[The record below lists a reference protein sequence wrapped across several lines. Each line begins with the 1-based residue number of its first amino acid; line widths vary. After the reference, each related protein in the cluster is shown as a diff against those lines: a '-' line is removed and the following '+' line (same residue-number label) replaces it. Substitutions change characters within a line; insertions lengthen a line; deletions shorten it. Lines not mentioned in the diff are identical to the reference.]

1 MAFKNFAIQVILRII
16 LLFGLLISEA
26 YVIFVSKWPITGI
39 IIGVFCVALMIEI
52 IRYVTKTNRDLS
64 TFLQSVRHHDFTAS
78 FSSGRRGPSF
88 DGLKNAFND
97 IIHEFRLLEAEKE
110 SHHHYLQTVIEHIG
124 VALICID
131 QDEEVSLMNK
141 AAQDLLEKPYM
152 KRIAALERIDE
163 NMLKVI
169 RRLGSGEKELV
180 KVVVNGELRQI
191 AIRATE
197 FMLMETEYKL
207 LSLQDIRSELDSRE
221 VEAWQKL
228 IRVLTHEIMNSVTP
242 LSTLSGVMKDYLVNE
257 KGELLSSDQLDQ
269 ETMEDMLMGLTTIES
284 RTRGLLKFV
293 TAYRSLLKIP
303 KPNFR
308 EVVVQDLVTRIC
320 MLLHN
325 QLKERQIELRTK
337 LPEKPVRIM
346 ADDGLIE
353 QVLINLIKNAME
365 AVASCEGTFIEV
377 AIAQPKPTRT
387 LIQVRDNGC
396 GIEEEHINN
405 IFVPFFTTKK
415 EGTGIGLSLSRQ
427 IMRLHKGSITVKTE
441 VGEGTLFTLE
451 F

>member
-1 MAFKNFAIQVILRII
+1 MAFKNFSVQVILRIL
-16 LLFGLLISEA
+16 LLFGLLTTEA
-26 YVIFVSKWPITGI
+26 YIIFVSNWPVTGI
-39 IIGVFCVALMIEI
+39 IIGILAIALLLEI
-52 IRYVTKTNRDLS
+52 IRYVTKTNRDLH

-78 FSSGRRGPSF
+78 FSSGRRGPTF

-97 IIHEFRLLEAEKE
+97 IIREFRTLEAEKE

-131 QDEEVSLMNK
+131 QREEVSLMNK

-163 NMLKVI
+163 NMLRVI
-169 RRLGSGEKELV
+169 RKLGSGEKELI

-197 FMLMETEYKL
+197 FVLMDTEYKL
-207 LSLQDIRSELDSRE
+207 LSLQDIRTELDSRE

-242 LSTLSGVMKDYLVNE
+242 LSTLSAVMQDYLVDE
-257 KGELLSSDQLDQ
+257 EGKILEPSQLDQ
-269 ETMEDMLMGLTTIES
+269 ESMDDLHIGLTTIES

-303 KPNFR
+303 KPNFK
-308 EVVVQDLVTRIC
+308 EMVVQDLVTRIC
-320 MLLHN
+320 ILLQS
-325 QLKERQIELRTK
+325 QLKERQIELKTK
-337 LPEKPVRIM
+337 LPERPITIM
-346 ADDGLIE
+346 ADSSLIE

-365 AVASCEGTFIEV
+365 AVVNCDGSYIEV
-377 AIAQPKPTRT
+377 AVSQPKSTVT

-427 IMRLHKGSITVKTE
+427 IMQLHKGGLTVKTE